1 MKSTVVTA
9 IAAFSALVVNVAV
22 SPATAKQCGVREGVV
37 ADVAPGPFLP
47 ASETVTLKDT
57 YKAEFRWDMSDKE
70 GIGWMRIT
78 DASGQEIGWVPS
90 GHEGIQCGENN

>member
-1 MKSTVVTA
+1 MNKLSIAIIAAVSTVLSN
-9 IAAFSALVVNVAV
+9 FAV
-22 SPATAKQCGVREGVV
+22 STAHARLCGVREGVI

-47 ASETVTLKDT
+47 ATETVTLKDT

-78 DASGQEIGWVPS
+78 DAGGREIGWVPS
-90 GHEGIQCGENN
+90 GHEGIRCGENN